1 MNNNL
6 IVRRLIQLGALF
18 LIGDGVMGLLKP
30 RWHSLLWHFGPEL
43 ARAATD
49 ELVEH
54 PKTARAVYLGG
65 GRNRRGTRFLP
76 NARDRLAL
84 RSTQRAERSTRADHP
99 IPQSSHAT
107 VAFPLDF
114 RHLTLGHLHLKRSV
128 ETNDSFPIFPRNRVV
143 TRF

>member
-6 IVRRLIQLGALF
+6 IFRRLIQLGALF

-54 PKTARAVYLGG
+54 PKTARAFYLAEAAIGV
-65 GRNRRGTRFLP
+65 
-76 NARDRLAL
+76 ALA
-84 RSTQRAERSTRADHP
+84 SCQTTGID
-99 IPQSSHAT
+99 
-107 VAFPLDF
+107 
-114 RHLTLGHLHLKRSV
+114 
-128 ETNDSFPIFPRNRVV
+128 
-143 TRF
+143 